1 MLMIELRATILN
13 HEAKAK
19 ALHEARA
26 HLRVQLEEAFRSRM
40 LARARA
46 QADLT
51 RRPKLGG

>member
-26 HLRVQLEEAFRSRM
+26 HLRVQLEEAFHSRM